1 MTLKTIADLL
11 FAGCVVVAA
20 LALAGVWAKWRFD
33 PRRLPV
39 LPFVPFV
46 LAISLIEGH
55 LRASRLRASR

>member
-1 MTLKTIADLL
+1 MSGWRKLLTITVPAL
-11 FAGCVVVAA
+11 VVAA
-20 LALAGVWAKWRFD
+20 LALAAVWAKWRFD

-55 LRASRLRASR
+55 IRAARLRHR